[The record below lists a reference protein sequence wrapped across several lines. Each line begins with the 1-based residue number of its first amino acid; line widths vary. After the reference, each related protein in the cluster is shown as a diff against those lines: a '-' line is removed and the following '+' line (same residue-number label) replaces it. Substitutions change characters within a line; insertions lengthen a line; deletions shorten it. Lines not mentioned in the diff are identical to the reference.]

1 MCHVKDTEMHAIVAA
16 GDPFLAVETE
26 KSTNQ
31 QSMRSP
37 RIIWYSVRFGPKWA
51 QTSSPLWFFCFF
63 SFFFDSAE
71 CDGGLIYFV
80 GLQYGPYN
88 IL

>member
-1 MCHVKDTEMHAIVAA
+1 MHAIVAV
-16 GDPFLAVETE
+16 GDPFLEVETE

-37 RIIWYSVRFGPKWA
+37 RIIWCSVRFGPKWA
-51 QTSSPLWFFCFF
+51 QTSYPPLFFAF
-63 SFFFDSAE
+63 SLFFFDSAE
-71 CDGGLIYFV
+71 CDGGFIYFV